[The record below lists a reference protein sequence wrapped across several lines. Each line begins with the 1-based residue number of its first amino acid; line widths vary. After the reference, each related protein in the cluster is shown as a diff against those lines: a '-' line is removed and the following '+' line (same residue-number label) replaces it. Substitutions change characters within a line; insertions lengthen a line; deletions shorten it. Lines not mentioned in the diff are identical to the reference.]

1 MINGQQLNSD
11 MSGLGIAHAS
21 RLEIVAMVSAA
32 WRQVLGD
39 G

>member
-11 MSGLGIAHAS
+11 TSGPGIAHVL